1 MKITELMSILN
12 DILNNFGDLV
22 VDIHYD
28 PRQSESLIKDPQ
40 GINIDDIKTI
50 QINEDGTTVH
60 IMNKYSWINDY
71 NGCRGE
77 VYYNP
82 ETKQYEGKIIPTD
95 YIPGFNT
102 TFTSPDKYQIEGIF
116 KYAVDE
122 YNDFMGNA
130 KIIRTMEAVNNI
142 TGEVTEINDQDL
154 DYGELQDTP
163 KDDSY
168 QSSDDEDYGEV

>member
-1 MKITELMSILN
+1 MQISQLMNILN
-12 DILNNFGDLV
+12 DIYNNFGDLLV
-22 VDIHYD
+22 NIHYD

-40 GINIDDIKTI
+40 GINIDEIKTI
-50 QINEDGTTVH
+50 QISEDGASVN

-82 ETKQYEGKIIPTD
+82 DTKQYEGRIIPTD
-95 YIPGFNT
+95 YIEGFNT
-102 TFTSPDKYQIEGIF
+102 TFTSPDKYQIESIF

-122 YNDFMGNA
+122 YNNFMGNA
-130 KIIRTMEAVNNI
+130 KIIRTMEAVNGI
-142 TGEVTEINDQDL
+142 VGEDSQDQDL

-163 KDDSY
+163 KDNSCEP
-168 QSSDDEDYGEV
+168 SDDEDYGEV

>member
-1 MKITELMSILN
+1 MNILN
-12 DILNNFGDLV
+12 DIYNSFGDLLV
-22 VDIHYD
+22 NIHYD

-40 GINIDDIKTI
+40 GINIDEIKTI
-50 QINEDGTTVH
+50 QISEDGTSVN

-82 ETKQYEGKIIPTD
+82 DTKQYEGRIIPTD
-95 YIPGFNT
+95 YIEGFNT
-102 TFTSPDKYQIEGIF
+102 TFTSPDKYQIEPIF

-130 KIIRTMEAVNNI
+130 KIIRTMEAVNGI
-142 TGEVTEINDQDL
+142 VGEGSQDQDL

-168 QSSDDEDYGEV
+168 ESSDDDEDYGEI

>member
-1 MKITELMSILN
+1 MQISELMNILN
-12 DILNNFGDLV
+12 DIYNNFGDLA

-50 QINEDGTTVH
+50 QISEDGSTVH

-82 ETKQYEGKIIPTD
+82 ETKQYEGRIIPQD
-95 YIPGFNT
+95 YIEGFNT
-102 TFTSPDKYQIEGIF
+102 IFTSPDKYQIEKVF
-116 KYAVDE
+116 KVAVDE

-142 TGEVTEINDQDL
+142 MNETSDQDL
-154 DYGELQDTP
+154 DYGELS
-163 KDDSY
+163 DDSEY
-168 QSSDDEDYGEV
+168 ESFEDDEDYGEV